1 MRKLLTD
8 LAALAM
14 TISITISINILVDW
28 LLHFD
33 INTTWASI
41 VAALIC
47 LYMTK
52 DAWQY
57 EK

>member
-14 TISITISINILVDW
+14 TISINILVDW

>member
-1 MRKLLTD
+1 MRQLLTD
-8 LAALAM
+8 LATLAM
-14 TISITISINILVDW
+14 TISINILVDW

-41 VAALIC
+41 VATLIC